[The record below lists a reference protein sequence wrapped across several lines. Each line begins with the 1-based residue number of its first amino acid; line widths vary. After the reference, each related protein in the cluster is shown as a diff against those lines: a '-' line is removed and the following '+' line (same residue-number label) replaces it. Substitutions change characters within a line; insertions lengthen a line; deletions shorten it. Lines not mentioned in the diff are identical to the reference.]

1 MPDVIIAGAGV
12 RERERSC
19 GKTGNR
25 SEDGGHL
32 AFLFETEFL
41 SVALVVL
48 ELTL

>member
-1 MPDVIIAGAGV
+1 MARQEIEV
-12 RERERSC
+12 
-19 GKTGNR
+19 
-25 SEDGGHL
+25 EDGGHL